1 MAHKKYR
8 GSEIS
13 KGEAGL
19 AAKYR
24 KLFGWAGPAHVQERV
39 SFLNQECKYLDL
51 ELGET
56 DHSRAFTINS
66 ESAAVCFGGARVGE
80 VHLCHSQS

>member
-1 MAHKKYR
+1 MAHKKFR

-13 KGEAGL
+13 KWEASL

-24 KLFGWAGPAHVQERV
+24 KVFGWAWPDHIQERV
-39 SFLNQECKYLDL
+39 SFLNQGCEYLDL

-56 DHSRAFTINS
+56 DDSQEFNVNS
-66 ESAAVCFGGARVGE
+66 ESAAVCFDGAQIGE
-80 VHLCHSQS
+80 AHL